1 MGLFGDLLGGAAKI
15 VGIVVGTV
23 IGVAA
28 AVVAETL
35 GITVTMVEEAKKAG
49 CKTYEE
55 IREFWNLD

>member
-1 MGLFGDLLGGAAKI
+1 MGILGDIFGGIGAI
-15 VGIVVGTV
+15 VGSVL
-23 IGVAA
+23 GVAA

-35 GITVTMVEEAKKAG
+35 EITETMVEEAKKAG